1 MTALRASAG
10 LARDQ
15 VVTVGAADRIEP
27 RQWDRLAHRGFHLH
41 HWFVAA
47 EQSGWKPRHWG
58 VQGAQGLRTIVPAYL
73 TGANAPHDLHDRWL
87 GPLRDVSSRV
97 GLNLRPVLSV
107 QPPFSLISE
116 PLGDFESLASST
128 LHDIFSALEETARE
142 ERAKAVVWP
151 FVDAWQYR
159 LIGVARERGYA
170 VFHSG
175 VTAVL
180 RVRWLSFGE
189 YLESRSKSVRR
200 TIRGEL
206 ASISAA
212 GIRATLT
219 SDFQAEAVAMDMLYR
234 EGFRRRNGREAPV
247 SPHFFRKLARTPIQ
261 SVRALLSWYGD
272 RLVGTS
278 LNLVTPQLMDGTFA
292 AFGRQHHRGP
302 VFYNDLCYEPLRHA
316 IAERIE
322 AIDLGASAL
331 YAKVLRGA
339 VLQRRVVLIRGSSAA
354 GHRALSALGGLVARR
369 TEQKERE
376 SLGPLWG
383 PRCFEE
389 EA

>member
-1 MTALRASAG
+1 MTALGAAAG

-15 VVTVGAADRIEP
+15 VVTLGGADRIEP
-27 RQWDRLAHRGFHLH
+27 RQWDDLAHRGFHLH
-41 HWFVAA
+41 HWFLAA
-47 EQSGWKPRHWG
+47 ERSGWNPRHLA
-58 VQGAQGLRTIVPAYL
+58 VQGAHGLQAIIPAYL
-73 TGANAPHDLHDRWL
+73 TGASVPHDLHHRWL
-87 GPLRDVSSRV
+87 GPVRDVSTRL

-128 LHDIFSALEETARE
+128 LHEIFSALEETATQE
-142 ERAKAVVWP
+142 QAKAVVWP

-180 RVRWLSFGE
+180 RVRWSSFGE
-189 YLESRSKSVRR
+189 YLESRGKSVRR

-212 GIRATLT
+212 GIRTTLA
-219 SDFQAEAVAMDMLYR
+219 SDFQVEAGAMDVLYR

-247 SPHFFRKLARTPIQ
+247 SPQFFRHLAGTPNQ

-278 LNLVTPQLMDGTFA
+278 LNLETPQMMDGTFA
-292 AFGRQHHRGP
+292 AFGRGHHRGP

-316 IAERIE
+316 ISERIE

-339 VLQRRVVLIRGSSAA
+339 VLQRRVVLIRGTSAA
-354 GHRALSALGGLVARR
+354 GHRALSALGSLVARR

-376 SLGPLWG
+376 SLGALWG

-389 EA
+389 DA

>member
-1 MTALRASAG
+1 
-10 LARDQ
+10 
-15 VVTVGAADRIEP
+15 
-27 RQWDRLAHRGFHLH
+27 
-41 HWFVAA
+41 
-47 EQSGWKPRHWG
+47 
-58 VQGAQGLRTIVPAYL
+58 
-73 TGANAPHDLHDRWL
+73 
-87 GPLRDVSSRV
+87 
-97 GLNLRPVLSV
+97 
-107 QPPFSLISE
+107 
-116 PLGDFESLASST
+116 
-128 LHDIFSALEETARE
+128 
-142 ERAKAVVWP
+142 
-151 FVDAWQYR
+151 
-159 LIGVARERGYA
+159 
-170 VFHSG
+170 
-175 VTAVL
+175 
-180 RVRWLSFGE
+180 
-189 YLESRSKSVRR
+189 
-200 TIRGEL
+200 
-206 ASISAA
+206 
-212 GIRATLT
+212 
-219 SDFQAEAVAMDMLYR
+219 
-234 EGFRRRNGREAPV
+234 
-247 SPHFFRKLARTPIQ
+247 
-261 SVRALLSWYGD
+261 
-272 RLVGTS
+272 VGTS